1 MAINALEDH
10 SGKKKHFSL
19 YIAGSRP
26 LDKGGPGLQTKVFRP
41 FGSQFGLKIREARPP
56 GPSPGSANV
65 IQTLIPYFLE

>member
-26 LDKGGPGLQTKVFRP
+26 LDKGAPVSKQNF
-41 FGSQFGLKIREARPP
+41 F
-56 GPSPGSANV
+56 GPSALSLV
-65 IQTLIPYFLE
+65 